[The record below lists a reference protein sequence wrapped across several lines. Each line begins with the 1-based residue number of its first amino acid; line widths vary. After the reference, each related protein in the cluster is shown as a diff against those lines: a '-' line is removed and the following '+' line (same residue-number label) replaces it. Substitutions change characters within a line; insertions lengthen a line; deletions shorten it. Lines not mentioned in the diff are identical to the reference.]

1 MASQVDIRHG
11 RNGDDLGGA
20 VGGDADIHKLTEVR
34 CDDDAIK
41 PYFIAAGKALKY
53 GNLRRQLS
61 DSLEN
66 KPFPSLPEELQKNTY
81 FEFGSIEDHLKY
93 RDPVMKAYPYGN
105 YPVFEGYNHMQY
117 QIRDPEGF
125 AEMICAIIR
134 GERMPEMVMPRK

>member
-1 MASQVDIRHG
+1 MFLTALFRKHDIRLFRDFHFLPMASQVDIRHG

-20 VGGDADIHKLTEVR
+20 VGGDADIHKLTEVW

-81 FEFGSIEDHLKY
+81 FEFGSIEDHFKY
-93 RDPVMKAYPYGN
+93 A
-105 YPVFEGYNHMQY
+105 
-117 QIRDPEGF
+117 IRL
-125 AEMICAIIR
+125 
-134 GERMPEMVMPRK
+134 

>member
-20 VGGDADIHKLTEVR
+20 VGGDADIHKLTEVW

-81 FEFGSIEDHLKY
+81 FEFGSIEDHFKY
-93 RDPVMKAYPYGN
+93 
-105 YPVFEGYNHMQY
+105 
-117 QIRDPEGF
+117 RDPEGF
-125 AEMICAIIR
+125 AEMICAII
-134 GERMPEMVMPRK
+134 GVNRMPEMVMLRK